1 MGRRTNEQVLLDL
14 VPEGGSIGNRT
25 LIHALQ
31 RDRGWSEEK
40 YWHVRQKLIDHGFLV
55 TGRGRGGSV
64 RRAERLSVD
73 PPDDLFTG
81 DLGPEVEP
89 EVEVEVE
96 VTESPES
103 GVEPSPFPVLKHVCF
118 MGWKSFRD
126 ATLYIDPLTVLIGTN
141 ASGKSNALDGLLFL
155 NRTALGKDLAAALAG
170 DPSLSAVRG
179 GVEWAAIQGA
189 SQFTIE
195 VVVKGEEERTEYLYR
210 ITIDTQ
216 PRVQLAYES
225 LRRVRRRAG
234 RSESP
239 YETELIETERPS
251 PDSPSITARLSTGTR
266 KESHRSASL
275 LSQLAGQLVGL
286 RLPQEVVAGISAVS
300 RALRSIF
307 ILDPIPSLMRAY
319 SSFSENLRSDAANVA
334 GVLAALPEDQK
345 RDVEATLTEYIREL
359 PERDVRKVWA
369 EPVGRFKTDAMLYC
383 EEAWIPSGSPTTVD
397 ARGMSDGTLRMLAI
411 LTALLTR
418 PEGSILVIEEV
429 DNGLHPSRSELLLR
443 MLRELGEKRR
453 IDVLVTTHNPA
464 LLDALGP
471 EMVPFVVVAHRD
483 PSTGES
489 RLTLLE
495 EIEMLPKLMAGGSLG
510 TLSAQGQIERTLE
523 EEALES

>member
-14 VPEGGSIGNRT
+14 VPPDQSIGNKT

-31 RDRGWSEEK
+31 RDRGWPEER
-40 YWHVRQKLIDHGFLV
+40 YWQVRQKLIDKGLLV
-55 TGRGRGGSV
+55 TGKGRGGSV
-64 RRAERLSVD
+64 RRAEQAPVEI
-73 PPDDLFTG
+73 PDDLFDGTEG
-81 DLGPEVEP
+81 SEI
-89 EVEVEVE
+89 EVEVEAPE
-96 VTESPES
+96 PSESQL
-103 GVEPSPFPVLKHVCF
+103 EPSPFPVLKHVRF
-118 MGWKSFRD
+118 LGWKSFRD
-126 ATLYIDPLTVLIGTN
+126 ATLYIDPLTVFIGTN
-141 ASGKSNALDGLLFL
+141 ASGKSNALDALLFL
-155 NRTALGKDLAAALAG
+155 NRTALGKDLAAALGG
-170 DPSLSAVRG
+170 DPALSPVRG

-189 SQFTIE
+189 SQFTLE
-195 VVVKGEEERTEYLYR
+195 VAVKGEEERTEYVYS
-210 ITIDTQ
+210 ITVDTQ
-216 PRVQLAYES
+216 PRVQLAHES
-225 LRRVRRRAG
+225 LRRVRRRSG
-234 RSESP
+234 RSDSP
-239 YETELIETERPS
+239 YEMELIATEAPS
-251 PDSPSITARLSTGTR
+251 PDSPSITARLSTGTK

-286 RLPQEVVAGISAVS
+286 RLPQEVVAGISAAS
-300 RALRSIF
+300 KALRSIF
-307 ILDPIPSLMRAY
+307 ILDPIPSLMRT
-319 SSFSENLRSDAANVA
+319 FSPFAESLRSDAANIA
-334 GVLAALPEDQK
+334 GVLAALPADQK

-369 EPVGRFKTDAMLYC
+369 ESVGRFKTDAMLYC
-383 EEAWIPSGSPTTVD
+383 EEAWIPSGPPTTVD

-443 MLRELGEKRR
+443 MLRELGQKRK

-483 PSTGES
+483 PETGDS

-495 EIEMLPKLMAGGSLG
+495 DIQTLPKLMAGGSLG
-510 TLSAQGQIERTLE
+510 ALSAQGQIERTLE
-523 EEALES
+523 QEALEP